1 MMKVFFN
8 GSLVDEADARVSVF
22 DHGTLYADGVFEGI
36 RAYNGRIF
44 KLEEH
49 IDRLLR
55 SAKGIAMAMPWTR
68 AQLIDW
74 TVQTVRA
81 NELRDCY
88 VRLVVTR
95 GTGDLGLNP
104 RKCRQQ
110 TIYIIAAALKMYP
123 PECYEKGLVVVTAAT
138 RRVPTDALPPQIKSL
153 NYLNN
158 ILAVIEALQAE
169 CDEAIMLNHSG
180 YVAEATGDNVF
191 FVKDGVL
198 CTPSVSCG
206 ALPGITR
213 ATVLDVARELGIASQ
228 EGEFTRFDLYTA
240 DECFLT
246 GTGAEVVPVR
256 KIDGRTIGEG
266 HIGPTTQALLAAYR
280 ELTQTTGVP
289 VYEDAAVRA

>member
-1 MMKVFFN
+1 MMIFLN
-8 GSLVDEADARVSVF
+8 GSLVNDTQAAVSVF
-22 DHGTLYADGVFEGI
+22 DHGLLYGDGVFEGI
-36 RAYNGRIF
+36 RCYQGRVF

-49 IDRLLR
+49 IDRLIN
-55 SAKGIAMAMPWTR
+55 SAKGTNMVLPYSR
-68 AQLIDW
+68 EQLIAW

-81 NELRDCY
+81 NGLRDCY

-104 RKCRQQ
+104 RKCKEP
-110 TIYIIAAALKMYP
+110 TIFIIAAGLKMYP

-138 RRVPTDALPPQIKSL
+138 RRMPADVLPPQIKSL

-169 CDEAIMLNHSG
+169 CDEAILLNAAGH
-180 YVAEATGDNVF
+180 VAEATGDNVF
-191 FVKDGVL
+191 LVKDGVL
-198 CTPSVSCG
+198 RTPCISCG

-213 ATVLDVARELGIASQ
+213 ATVLALARARGIPT
-228 EGEFTRFDLYTA
+228 EVGFYGRFDLYTA

-266 HIGPTTQALLAAYR
+266 HIGPVTHTLLRDYR
-280 ELTQTTGVP
+280 ELTCTTGVP
-289 VYEDAAVRA
+289 VYDDVTATA